1 MSFLYKEFVASPN
14 DHVAPL
20 LTTATATF
28 GGSAT
33 EHLLIGYF
41 DAERNLLKTSDTL
54 EGDCH
59 SIAVP
64 YRQIVCDALV
74 TGADS
79 VVLIHNHPS
88 GDPSPS
94 RTDIAQTRSIANILK
109 ALDIRVDDHLIVSG
123 DQHFSFYAAGLL

>member
-1 MSFLYKEFVASPN
+1 MSFLYKNIVA
-14 DHVAPL
+14 DHNCHTAPL
-20 LTTATATF
+20 LSMAAANF

-41 DAERNLLKTSDTL
+41 DSKRNLLKTTEAPD
-54 EGDCH
+54 GDRD
-59 SIAVP
+59 SISVP
-64 YRQIVCDALV
+64 YRQIVHDALV

-94 RTDIAQTRSIANILK
+94 RTDIQHTRSIANILK
-109 ALDIRVDDHLIVSG
+109 TLDIRVDDHLIVSG
-123 DQHFSFYAAGLL
+123 DRHFSFYAAGLL